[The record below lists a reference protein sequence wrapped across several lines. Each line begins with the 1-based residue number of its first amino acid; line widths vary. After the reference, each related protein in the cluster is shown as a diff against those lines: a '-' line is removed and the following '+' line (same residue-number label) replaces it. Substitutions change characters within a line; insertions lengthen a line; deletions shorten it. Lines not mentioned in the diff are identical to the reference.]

1 VPCGTVREGRPS
13 RDGNLIPA
21 KEPVVIVLPLL
32 VVGVALITYRRCD
45 RARDLPVALLVG
57 VATTLPLFAV
67 LHDISP
73 AHLATQ
79 MSWVSLIGLWV
90 VTSAVLGAKVAAT
103 VRSRLGSRRIA
114 AVLTGMGTATVLA
127 SWGPARLLR
136 ADRSPVEQLAWT
148 LGEEDSAQIVGI
160 AREVITVGPA
170 GGELASIYGTGFM
183 VVPVTLMR
191 MLGIPMGETDPR
203 ILAVYAFTFSVVL
216 AIATIGLA
224 MTLLSLTVGRASER
238 PTAAAVIAVTVA
250 SALGGIAALSIAVFL
265 PMQTGFLTLVWSM
278 SWLVLT
284 GSFVAIR
291 IDRSSIAT
299 DSLVLAHVVASAY
312 LVVRSW
318 PFLLAAVIPPLLIAL
333 RPLPWRRGIALVRSR
348 WYIPVTALVVVIIG
362 AWQSL
367 SSSLFGEVLS
377 YGREALTIGA
387 SGIAADRA
395 AIALVTLAI
404 VITLLAVLMTGGE
417 RWQRALIVA
426 GMPGGLLL
434 SWFGLKFL
442 ALLLTDGELNYAG
455 WKLFYATVSV
465 GAIVGLA
472 ALAGSTVL
480 DRRWSSGLA
489 GTAVGL
495 LLVTSS
501 STVQTYERWWDRT
514 APQSPPHAVAAIDAV
529 RASSVDLPI
538 RCMPQPGAAATEGA
552 RWAAYYCVRWM
563 EDAFNA
569 ERFHGH
575 RFTFLNAEGPT
586 FEDAVERARR
596 DDPSRYT
603 FAYPMTVGP
612 GWFGWDGLS

>member
-1 VPCGTVREGRPS
+1 
-13 RDGNLIPA
+13 
-21 KEPVVIVLPLL
+21 
-32 VVGVALITYRRCD
+32 VG
-45 RARDLPVALLVG
+45 
-57 VATTLPLFAV
+57 
-67 LHDISP
+67 
-73 AHLATQ
+73 
-79 MSWVSLIGLWV
+79 
-90 VTSAVLGAKVAAT
+90 
-103 VRSRLGSRRIA
+103 
-114 AVLTGMGTATVLA
+114 
-127 SWGPARLLR
+127 GPARLLA
-136 ADRSPVEQLAWT
+136 ADRTAVEQLAWT

-160 AREVITVGPA
+160 AREIITMGPG
-170 GGELASIYGTGFM
+170 GGELADIYGTGFM
-183 VVPVTLMR
+183 VVPLTLMR
-191 MLGIPMGETDPR
+191 MLGLPGGESDPR
-203 ILAVYAFTFSVVL
+203 IIAIYAFTFSVTL
-216 AIATIGLA
+216 AIVTLGLSMA
-224 MTLLSLTVGRASER
+224 LLAVSVGRASTR
-238 PTAAAVIAVTVA
+238 PSVMSLVAMVIATA
-250 SALGGIAALSIAVFL
+250 IGGVVALSLAVFL

-278 SWLVLT
+278 AWLALT
-284 GSFVAIR
+284 ASFVAIR
-291 IDRSSIAT
+291 LDRRR
-299 DSLVLAHVVASAY
+299 VLAPSIVLLHVSASIY

-318 PFLLAAVIPPLLIAL
+318 PFLLAATLPPLLVAL
-333 RPLPWRRGIALVRSR
+333 RPLPWGPWLDRLRSR
-348 WYIPVTALVVVIIG
+348 WYLPLTLLAAIALG
-362 AWQSL
+362 AWQAL

-387 SGIAADRA
+387 SGIFADRLA
-395 AIALVTLAI
+395 VAGVTLAI
-404 VITLLAVLMTGGE
+404 VVAAVAGIRSDSE
-417 RWQRALIVA
+417 RWMHLTIVV
-426 GMPGGLLL
+426 GVPGSLLL
-434 SWFGLKFL
+434 SWFGLKLL

-465 GAIVGLA
+465 GAVVGLA

-480 DRRWSSGLA
+480 DRRWSSDLA

-495 LLVTSS
+495 LLLTSS

-575 RFTFLNAEGPT
+575 RFTFLNGDGPT